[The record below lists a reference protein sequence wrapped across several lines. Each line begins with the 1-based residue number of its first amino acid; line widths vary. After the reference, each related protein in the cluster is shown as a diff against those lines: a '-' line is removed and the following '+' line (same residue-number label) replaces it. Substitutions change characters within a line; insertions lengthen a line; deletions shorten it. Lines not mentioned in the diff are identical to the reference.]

1 MRPAKQNQK
10 HSLSTSVGV
19 KLHSAPKGLLRH
31 YILFKISQ
39 KPIHGYEIIQDIDSK
54 TEGAWKP
61 GAGSLYPIL
70 KKFVS
75 DGLIKTEPGQSDE
88 ATRRVYQ
95 ITQKGQEEL
104 VKSKEMFV
112 SFQQRWG
119 FMRKLFI
126 ELIDEDHLATFF
138 VDGSNRQ
145 FQLAQ
150 ELLESK
156 TGKVPDSEIEYM
168 LKEYALNLER
178 QLNWTNRMIN
188 QLKTGAVA
196 PVQRPRTARSV

>member
-1 MRPAKQNQK
+1 MTPAKPSHK
-10 HSLSTSVGV
+10 PSPSPSAGV

-39 KPIHGYEIIQDIDSK
+39 KPIHGYEVIQDIDSK

-70 KKFVS
+70 KKFVT
-75 DGLIKTEPGQSDE
+75 DGLIKTEPGRSEE
-88 ATRRVYQ
+88 ATRRVYH
-95 ITQKGQEEL
+95 ITPKGQEEL

-150 ELLESK
+150 ELVESK

-188 QLKTGAVA
+188 QLNMKTVA
-196 PVQRPRTARSV
+196 PLQRQKGSRSP

>member
-1 MRPAKQNQK
+1 MRPTKQNPKQQ
-10 HSLSTSVGV
+10 LSTSVGV

-31 YILFKISQ
+31 YILFKINQ
-39 KPIHGYEIIQDIDSK
+39 KPIHGYEVIQDIDSK

-70 KKFVS
+70 KKFVT
-75 DGLIKTEPGQSDE
+75 DGLIKTDPGQSDE

-95 ITQKGQEEL
+95 ITPKGQEEL

-119 FMRKLFI
+119 FLRKLFI
-126 ELIDEDHLATFF
+126 ELIDEEHLATFF

-188 QLKTGAVA
+188 QLKTKAVS
-196 PVQRPRTARSV
+196 PSPRQRGTRSV